1 MKDYPRH
8 NSRKLLWIFQDSQT
22 LTHPDSF
29 AFHSLWHNFTPVVV
43 VGGVVGDGLQ
53 VATKLHRRAQTE
65 GLFIS
70 ISFHIENNRLWGIPP
85 SNFRYAKH
93 INSLYFQ
100 FFLLLQPQ
108 PFFFILIVAAAVEKR
123 VRTSQ
128 SKSGCSYTRSHLSQ
142 RWLGVRT
149 THFYD
154 FGHRLSVIVDTVV
167 T

>member
-100 FFLLLQPQ
+100 FFVASATAVLLHSYRGGCCG
-108 PFFFILIVAAAVEKR
+108 E
-123 VRTSQ
+123 TSQ
-128 SKSGCSYTRSHLSQ
+128 DKSEQ
-142 RWLGVRT
+142 VRMFVHPFT
-149 THFYD
+149 SIAALA
-154 FGHRLSVIVDTVV
+154 GG
-167 T
+167 